1 MTGTVHRSISVGLVM
16 ALALALSIATP
27 KPAEAHDSC
36 VIAQPAASGIL
47 GVVVAAIDLL
57 APVVSA
63 QTDCPDKFEGVE
75 PKLARD
81 WSTPELSPSVR
92 ASAETMEATG
102 GRAVESGS
110 TYAPCQDG
118 ESARFFD
125 CENVE
130 LLSHVS
136 HGELGTERL
145 NDIWGW
151 TDPETGQDWAL
162 VGSTTGTAF
171 VDITDAM
178 QPRVAGFMATA
189 STEGGSSWRDIKV
202 YDDHAYVVSEH
213 TNHGVQ
219 VFDLTRL
226 RDWDGGYEAY
236 EPDAHYLGHGSAH
249 NIAINEDTGFAY
261 SVGAGPTSEQLPY
274 QVVADGQTY
283 LANGAG
289 FGGEVA
295 DGLEGD
301 FALVDDGTA
310 DPTFACAALVDFPEG
325 AIAIADRG
333 GCTFETKARNAE
345 DAGAI
350 GIVVAN
356 NGPGTIN
363 MGGSGLGTTIPAVMI
378 SQSDG
383 ALLKASLPTDGSIEP
398 SPNAAPCGTGLHMI
412 DINEPKNPTYAGC
425 FDDHDYIHDTQCVVY
440 DGPDADYH
448 GREICFNSNGI
459 SYTADPEYN
468 YVSIVDVTDKSN
480 PVPISRL
487 GYEGSGYSHQGW
499 LTEDMAHF
507 LHGDEGD
514 EQIHGVNTTTR
525 VWDVSD
531 LDAPEVIEVF
541 ENDTRSIDHN
551 LYTKDGFAYAAN
563 YTSGLRVYDARNV
576 AEEGLSEVGYFDM
589 YPENDDPTFEGGPW
603 SNYPYFAQED
613 VVAVSSIDRGLF
625 ILRPSLPDD
634 GDSPGD
640 GEAPGDGTGDG
651 DGTGEGTADPD
662 SDVACEQVEP
672 ASFPDVPTDPPH
684 GENIGCV
691 AGFGIALGNTD
702 GRYHPFDDVRRDQM
716 ASFIARMLEV
726 AGVDLPDDPDAS
738 WPDVA
743 DGPHKLAIEQLTD
756 LGIVQG
762 RSGNYAPLDEVT
774 RGQMAS
780 FLIRSLQVILDRELS
795 AAPAP
800 FTDTAGSP
808 HRENIDTAY
817 DLGIAAGRTATTFE
831 PNEDVR
837 RDQMASFIAR
847 SLQVLV
853 DEGVDL
859 TPR

>member
-1 MTGTVHRSISVGLVM
+1 MAGTVHRTISVGLVM

-36 VIAQPAASGIL
+36 AIALPAASGVL
-47 GVVVAAIDLL
+47 GVVVAAIDIF
-57 APVVSA
+57 APVVSS

-81 WSTPELSPSVR
+81 WSTPDLAPSVR
-92 ASAETMEATG
+92 ASSEIMEATG
-102 GRAVESGS
+102 GREVENAS
-110 TYAPCQDG
+110 TFAPCQDG
-118 ESARFFD
+118 QSARFFE

-178 QPRVAGFMATA
+178 QPRVAGFLPTA
-189 STEGGSSWRDIKV
+189 STDGGSSWRDIKV
-202 YDDHAYVVSEH
+202 HADHAYVVSEH

-226 RDWDGGYEAY
+226 RDWNGGYEIY
-236 EPDAHYLGHGSAH
+236 DVDAHYLGHGSAH

-261 SVGAGPTSEQLPY
+261 SVGAGPTSEQVPY
-274 QVVADGQTY
+274 QVVADGATY
-283 LANGAG
+283 LANGAS

-295 DGLEGD
+295 DGLTGD
-301 FALVDDGTA
+301 LEVVESAASADYPTA
-310 DPTFACAALVDFPEG
+310 TPSMGCGELNDFTAG

-333 GCTFETKARNAE
+333 ACPFELKAQNAQ

-350 GIVVAN
+350 GLIVVN
-356 NGPGTIN
+356 NGPGTQN
-363 MGGSGLGTTIPAVMI
+363 MGGSGLGTTIPSVMI

-383 ALLKASLPTDGSIEP
+383 ALLTASLPTEGTIEP
-398 SPNAAPCGTGLHMI
+398 NPAAAPCGTGLHMI

-440 DGPDADYH
+440 EGPDTEHH
-448 GREICFNSNGI
+448 GKEICFNSNGI
-459 SYTADPEYN
+459 SYTEDPEFN
-468 YVSIVDVTDKSN
+468 YVSIVDVTDKAN
-480 PVPISRL
+480 PVSLSRL
-487 GYEGSGYSHQGW
+487 QYEGSVYSHQGW
-499 LTEDMAHF
+499 LTEDQAHF

-514 EQIHGVNTTTR
+514 EFIAGVNTTTR

-531 LDAPEVIEVF
+531 LDAPEMIEVF
-541 ENDTRSIDHN
+541 VNDTRSIDHN
-551 LYTKDGFAYAAN
+551 IYTKDGFAYAAN
-563 YTSGLRVYDARNV
+563 YTSGLRVYDARDPE
-576 AEEGLSEVGYFDM
+576 AGLSEVGYFDM

-625 ILRPSLPDD
+625 ILRPTLPDD
-634 GDSPGD
+634 GDED
-640 GEAPGDGTGDG
+640 AGEGAPGD
-651 DGTGEGTADPD
+651 GTADPD

-672 ASFPDVPTDPPH
+672 ASFPDVPSDPPH

-716 ASFIARMLEV
+716 ASFIARTLEV

-738 WPDVA
+738 WPDVTT
-743 DGPHKLAIEQLTD
+743 GPHKLAIEQLTD
-756 LGIVQG
+756 LGIIQG
-762 RSGNYAPLDEVT
+762 RGGNYDPIDEVT

-795 AAPAP
+795 APPAP

-808 HRENIDTAY
+808 HRENIDIAY
-817 DLGIAAGRTATTFE
+817 DLGIAAGRSATTFE
-831 PNEDVR
+831 PNADVR